1 MDFTNVNQQ
10 DICRVENL
18 KEKHMTANKEKLF
31 GQFPP
36 ISTTEWKDKVIADLK
51 GADFD
56 KKLVW
61 RTNEGFNVQPM
72 YRAENIVGL
81 KTTDSLPGE
90 YPYVRGTK
98 CDNEWLIRQ
107 DIFVENPQEAN
118 RKALDLL
125 NKGITSL
132 GFQIGRDQITPESLA
147 SLLNGINA
155 EKVELN
161 FISCIKN
168 ASKIG
173 EELSSYFKKQGID
186 LQKVKGSIGFDPF
199 KRILKHGRD
208 FPKYAD
214 MAEQVINSV
223 SELPGYRVLM
233 ADAFMLN
240 NAGSY
245 ITQELGF
252 ALAWGNEWLSV
263 LTDKGLTVDKVANR
277 IKFNFGISSNYF
289 MEMAKF
295 RAARMLW
302 AQIVS
307 AYKPNC
313 DCASK
318 IEMHAQTS
326 QFNMTIYD
334 AHVNLLRSQT
344 ETMSAALAGVNSITV
359 TPFDITYK
367 QPDEF
372 SERIARNQQ
381 LLLKEESHFN
391 KIVDPAGG
399 SYYIETLTASIAE
412 EAWKLFLEVEDA
424 GGFYAALR
432 SGFVQNTVNAAAESR
447 RTAIARRK
455 EILLGTNQYPN
466 IHETALDKIVAET
479 GHSCGCHHHEE
490 CTPEMPALHTV
501 RGASG
506 FEALRLATEKSG
518 KRPKVFML
526 TIGNLAMRL
535 ARSQFSGNFF
545 GCAGYEII
553 DNLGF
558 DTVQAG
564 VEAAIKAKADI
575 VVLCSSDEEYA
586 TLAPEAYKLW
596 EGKAIFV
603 VAGAPESMEDLKAQG
618 ITRFINVRS
627 NVLETLREYNTLL
640 SN

>member
-10 DICRVENL
+10 DVCKVENL

-36 ISTTEWKDKVIADLK
+36 ISTAEWKDKVIADLK

-61 RTNEGFNVQPM
+61 RTNEGFNVQPI
-72 YRAENIVGL
+72 YRAEDIVGL

-263 LTDKGLTVDKVANR
+263 LTDKGLSVDKVANR

-326 QFNMTIYD
+326 RFNMTIYD

-501 RGASG
+501 RGASD

-586 TLAPEAYKLW
+586 TLAPEAYKLL

-627 NVLETLREYNTLL
+627 NVLETLKEYNTLL
-640 SN
+640 SI

>member
-1 MDFTNVNQQ
+1 
-10 DICRVENL
+10 
-18 KEKHMTANKEKLF
+18 MTANKEKLF

-501 RGASG
+501 RGASD

-586 TLAPEAYKLW
+586 TLAPEAYKLL

-627 NVLETLREYNTLL
+627 NVLETLKEYNTLL
-640 SN
+640 SI

>member
-10 DICRVENL
+10 DVCKVENL

-36 ISTTEWKDKVIADLK
+36 ISTAEWKDKVIADLK

-72 YRAENIVGL
+72 YRAEDIVGL

-263 LTDKGLTVDKVANR
+263 LTDKGLSVDKVANR

-326 QFNMTIYD
+326 RFNMTIYD

-381 LLLKEESHFN
+381 LLLKEESRFN

-501 RGASG
+501 RGASD

-518 KRPKVFML
+518 KRPKAFML

-586 TLAPEAYKLW
+586 TLAPEAYKLL

-627 NVLETLREYNTLL
+627 NVLETLKEYNTLL
-640 SN
+640 SI